1 MNFGPVAKERVAKW
15 RNCPLC
21 MRSLES
27 IAHLLT
33 HCRYTHKLWSLIK
46 EWLGLFFINLNSW
59 HALSLHEWWTVMTG
73 PSTPNRKGIASIVAL
88 TSWQI
93 WNERNARVFRHKHMP
108 PSVLCE
114 NIKKELE
121 LWVAAGAKGVSI
133 LMLRE

>member
-1 MNFGPVAKERVAKW
+1 
-15 RNCPLC
+15 
-21 MRSLES
+21 
-27 IAHLLT
+27 
-33 HCRYTHKLWSLIK
+33 
-46 EWLGLFFINLNSW
+46 
-59 HALSLHEWWTVMTG
+59 MTG